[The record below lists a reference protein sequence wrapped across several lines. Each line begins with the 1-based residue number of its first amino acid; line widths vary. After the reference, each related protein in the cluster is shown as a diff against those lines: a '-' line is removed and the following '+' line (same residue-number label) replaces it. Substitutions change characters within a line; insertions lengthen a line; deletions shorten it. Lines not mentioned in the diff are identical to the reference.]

1 MATSSLQ
8 TIVSDIRLFPYSG
21 LTQNVREQSGIARAT
36 VTASVNNA
44 EVTSTT
50 GAVIRSVVVTAS
62 LPQNYA
68 YVVTDSYIQISTD
81 AAADVMVRIPALG
94 FESNWRGL
102 ITGSD
107 ASSRFNLVCDN
118 IVKVENDLQS
128 YNNGSTNGTS
138 ILQQQT
144 GSLISTSLHEAFTGD
159 YNGEENTY
167 ERVYTPTSL
176 PKSVFR
182 GSGGPVTLKF
192 NIANMVN
199 QPFGG
204 GVFVNARFNFVQYDI
219 DQAYNYLIHTPSLV
233 R

>member
-1 MATSSLQ
+1 MATNSLQ

-21 LTQNVREQSGIARAT
+21 LTQTVREQSGIARAT

-68 YVVTDSYIQISTD
+68 YVVTDAYIQISTD
-81 AAADVMVRIPALG
+81 AAADVLVRIPALG

-118 IVKVENDLQS
+118 IVKVENDMQS
-128 YNNGSTNGTS
+128 YNNGSSTGTHIYQWS
-138 ILQQQT
+138 SGAPNQWHT
-144 GSLISTSLHEAFTGD
+144 AFTGD

-192 NIANMVN
+192 NIANMVD
-199 QPFGG
+199 QPFDG

-219 DQAYNYLIHTPSLV
+219 DQAYNYLIHTPSLI

>member
-21 LTQNVREQSGIARAT
+21 LTQSVREQSGIARAT

-68 YVVTDSYIQISTD
+68 YVITDAYIQISTD
-81 AAADVMVRIPALG
+81 AAADVLVRIAALG

-118 IVKVENDLQS
+118 IVKVENDLQT
-128 YNNGSTNGTS
+128 YNNGSAAGTTTLS
-138 ILQQQT
+138 FTSRTTAWQT
-144 GSLISTSLHEAFTGD
+144 AFTGD

-192 NIANMVN
+192 NIANMVD

-219 DQAYNYLIHTPSLV
+219 DQAYNYLIHTPSLI